1 MLTGLIG
8 IAICGLWLAD
18 LQQVTKIILDSP
30 EVQFITALLFVTSAL
45 GLAYGIRAQPAG
57 VRIASLLIL
66 VIGLATLVEYL
77 TGVDLGIDHK
87 FPSDGPTELTP
98 FPGRMAISTTVTFI
112 FAGMGILLTSSSLRA
127 PWIPALASI
136 LGMTVVALGLAALLG
151 YAFDLSAAYEWAG
164 ISSMALITGFMFA
177 ALGLAIVL
185 SSIFASQASWHQL
198 PWLSISVGIGLVALT
213 GLSWS
218 ALRIRIPQAE
228 AGLPEIVLA
237 LGISVS
243 MLIAGMLAQ
252 LQHMK
257 SQALQLIRRSAE
269 IEDLYDNAPCGY
281 HSLDRD
287 GRIVSMNQTELNWLG
302 YTRAEVLGGMH
313 ITSILTSPSLNLFV
327 KSFPE
332 FKRAGKVSDLELEL
346 SRKDGTTINVLVNAI
361 AILDERGEY
370 QSSRSSVIDVTERK
384 LASDKLRQLAQ
395 VIEHTDDAVISKN
408 LSSEIL
414 TWNAGA
420 ERMFGYS
427 AAEVVGKPITII
439 FPDNMKHEEEFLLS
453 RLRNGEHINQYDTK
467 RITKS
472 RLTLNVSVTLSPIY
486 GDQGK
491 VVAISKIIR
500 DITSR
505 IERETLLRNSEE
517 RFRTILENAPIG
529 MAIVLLDGRFEQV
542 NQELCEIVGYSKDE
556 LQGLTFQ
563 QITFPGDLDS
573 DLESMNRLLEG
584 STSSYSM
591 EKRYVRKGGGQ
602 IWVQLT
608 GSLVRSAAGLP
619 EYFIAQVQDISS
631 KKHQQEYLKSLT
643 QRLSL
648 AVKAGHIGVW
658 EWELDSGKLTWDEQM
673 YAIYGIPEQSPVV
686 YANWRDAVLPEDRAQ
701 AEGVLANS
709 VRNKKTSVNQF
720 RIMHPILGLR
730 HIEAAEE
737 VVLDADKKVF
747 SVVGVNQ
754 DVTERKHLEDS
765 LRLREAEVTQ
775 LSLIDPLTGL
785 ANRRKLDDHLRREVS
800 RVERSGGRLAVIF
813 ADLDHFK
820 GINDRFGHEV
830 GDSVLKSF
838 SRLINSQIRPADL
851 AARFGGEEFVILLPD
866 ASAKDAVALAERI
879 RSALERTTMAP
890 LTVKVTASFGVS
902 ELRKGQSI
910 AELLRSADKD
920 LYVAKASGR
929 NQTVCSNHNPA

>member
-1 MLTGLIG
+1 MLTGLVG
-8 IAICGLWLAD
+8 IAICGLWLTD
-18 LQQVTKIILDSP
+18 TQHFTKLILNSP

-45 GLAYGIRAQPAG
+45 GLACGVRAQPAG
-57 VRIASLLIL
+57 VRIACSLIL
-66 VIGLATLVEYL
+66 AIGLVTLVEYL
-77 TGVDLGIDHK
+77 TGIDLGIDQI
-87 FPSDGPTELTP
+87 FPSDGATDLTP
-98 FPGRMAISTTVTFI
+98 FPGRMAVSTTVTFI
-112 FAGMGILLTSSSLRA
+112 FAGAGILLTSSSFRT
-127 PWIPALASI
+127 PWMLALASI
-136 LGMTVVALGLAALLG
+136 LGMMVVALGSAALLG
-151 YAFDLSAAYEWAG
+151 YAFELPAAYKWAG
-164 ISSMALITGFMFA
+164 ISSMALLTGFMFA

-185 SSIFASQASWHQL
+185 SSILASQASWHQL
-198 PWLSISVGIGLVALT
+198 PWLSISVGTGLVSLT

-218 ALRIRIPQAE
+218 ALRIHVPQAE

-237 LGISVS
+237 LGIGLS

-252 LQHMK
+252 LQHMR
-257 SQALQLIRRSAE
+257 SQSLQLIRRNAD
-269 IEDLYDNAPCGY
+269 IEDLYNNAPCGY

-287 GRIVSMNQTELNWLG
+287 GRIVSMNQTELNWHG
-302 YTRAEVLGGMH
+302 YTRAEILGRIY
-313 ITSILTSPSLNLFV
+313 ITSMLTSESLDAFA

-332 FKRAGKVSDLELEL
+332 FKRRGHVSDLELEI
-346 SRKDGTTINVLVNAI
+346 SRKDGSTINVLVNAT
-361 AILDERGEY
+361 AIFDESGEY
-370 QSSRSSVIDVTERK
+370 LSSRSSVIDITERK
-384 LASDKLRQLAQ
+384 LASDKLRRLAQ
-395 VIEHTDDAVISKN
+395 VIENTDDAVISKN

-427 AAEVVGKPITII
+427 AAEVIGKPITVL
-439 FPDNMKHEEEFLLS
+439 FPDNLKDEEEYLLS
-453 RLRNGEHINQYDTK
+453 RLKNGEHINQYDTQ
-467 RITKS
+467 RITKYGLI
-472 RLTLNVSVTLSPIY
+472 RNVSVTLSPIY
-486 GDQGK
+486 GDQGN
-491 VVAISKIIR
+491 VVGISKILR

-529 MAIVLLDGRFEQV
+529 MAIVSLDGRFEQV
-542 NQELCEIVGYSKDE
+542 NQELCEIVGYAKHE

-563 QITFPGDLDS
+563 QITFPDDLDS
-573 DLESMNRLLEG
+573 DLENINQLLEG
-584 STSSYSM
+584 KRSSYSM
-591 EKRYVRKGGGQ
+591 EKRYIRKGGGQ

-608 GSLVRSAAGLP
+608 GSLVRNEAGVP

-631 KKHQQEYLKSLT
+631 KKHQQEHLRSLT

-658 EWELDSGKLTWDEQM
+658 EWELGSGKLTWDDQM
-673 YAIYGIPEQSPVV
+673 YAIYGILEKTPVV
-686 YANWRDAVLPEDRAQ
+686 YENWRDAVIPEDRAQ

-709 VRNKKTSVNQF
+709 VSNKKTSVNQF
-720 RIMHPILGLR
+720 RIMHPILGIR

-737 VVLDADKKVF
+737 VVLDADRKVF

-800 RVERSGGRLAVIF
+800 RVERSGGKLAVIF

-820 GINDRFGHEV
+820 DINDRFGHEV
-830 GDSVLKSF
+830 GDMVLKSF
-838 SRLINSQIRPADL
+838 SRLINSQIRSADL

-866 ASAKDAVALAERI
+866 ADAKDAVAMAERI

-890 LTVKVTASFGVS
+890 LTVKITASFGVS
-902 ELRKGQSI
+902 ELRKGQSS

-929 NQTVCSNHNPA
+929 NRTVCSNHDLA